1 METIR
6 ICSKFNNKTFV
17 RFMLI
22 LEVGVFLLDQLVC
35 GDHVFVD
42 NELNRL
48 GSLGSSRANDFA
60 ENDEGHECKD

>member
-1 METIR
+1 
-6 ICSKFNNKTFV
+6 
-17 RFMLI
+17 MLI

-42 NELNRL
+42 NELNGL

-60 ENDEGHECKD
+60 ENDEGHECKE